1 MARTVAMRALGGPE
15 VLLLS
20 EGPLA
25 EPGPGEVRIRQSV
38 IGVNFIDIYFRRGI
52 HALPCYPAV
61 LGVEGAGIVT
71 EVGPGVVDLAVGDRV
86 AYAGAP
92 AGAYAD
98 ERNIPAARLV
108 KLPDTLPERVAGS
121 TMLRG
126 LTAHMILTKV
136 SSVGPGDTILVHSA
150 AGGLGQMLS
159 RWAKHLGATVIGTV
173 GSDAKA
179 EVARKAGVDH
189 VLLRGGDWVGGVR
202 ELTGGRGV
210 HLAVDGIGGAVLA
223 QTAGCVRP
231 FGTLASLGE
240 AGGPIPDVP
249 VNALGPVRSISLSR
263 PSVMAYSAD
272 PALYRPATGA
282 VFEALEAGFAPP
294 IAAEFDLADA
304 AEAQAALEAGRTAGS
319 VVLIP

>member
-15 VLLLS
+15 VLSLA
-20 EGPLA
+20 EGPLSA
-25 EPGPGEVRIRQSV
+25 PGPDEVRIRQSV

-52 HALPCYPAV
+52 HALPGYPAV
-61 LGVEGAGIVT
+61 LGVEGAG
-71 EVGPGVVDLAVGDRV
+71 EVVELGANVAGLAVGDRV
-86 AYAGAP
+86 GYAGAP
-92 AGAYAD
+92 VGAYAD

-108 KLPDTLPERVAGS
+108 KLPDTLSDRVAGS

-136 SSVGPGDTILVHSA
+136 AAIGPGDTILVHSA

-159 RWAKHLGATVIGTV
+159 RWARHLGASVIGTV
-173 GSDAKA
+173 STEAKA

-189 VLLRGGDWVGGVR
+189 LLLRGDDWVAGVR
-202 ELTGGRGV
+202 ELTDGRGV
-210 HLAVDGIGGAVLA
+210 DLAVDGIGGTVLA
-223 QTAGCVRP
+223 QSMGCVRP
-231 FGTLASLGE
+231 FGTLASVGE

-272 PALYRPATGA
+272 PALYRPAA
-282 VFEALEAGFAPP
+282 AALFEVLEAGFGPP
-294 IAAEFDLADA
+294 IDAEFDLADA
-304 AEAQAALEAGRTAGS
+304 AAAQAALEGGRTTGS